1 MVNKLKQ
8 NSILI
13 IELDKCY
20 AYIDGEGNYYW

>member
-13 IELDKCY
+13 IELGICY
-20 AYIDGEGNYYW
+20 GNIDGEGDWH